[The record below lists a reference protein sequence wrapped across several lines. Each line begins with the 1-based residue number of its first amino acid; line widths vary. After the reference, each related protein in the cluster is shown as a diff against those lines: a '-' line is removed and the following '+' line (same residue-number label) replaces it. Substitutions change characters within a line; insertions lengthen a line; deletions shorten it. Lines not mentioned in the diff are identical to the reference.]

1 MCKKKKIVFIVSLES
16 QETMVGGQL
25 ESIAGFYFSKRADL
39 KVLKVFVTSLNRFFK
54 PCVKKVT
61 KKIGIMDELL
71 RNFDEG

>member
-1 MCKKKKIVFIVSLES
+1 MQIVIVSLEI

-25 ESIAGFYFSKRADL
+25 ESIAGFYFSQRADL
-39 KVLKVFVTSLNRFFK
+39 KVSKVVVISLNRFFK
-54 PCVKKVT
+54 PCVKKVR